1 MVNGI
6 IEAGYLN
13 QGQICAA
20 AERFYLPQG
29 KLDAV
34 LALLKDKLSAFAP
47 GSPLDERTLM
57 GPLANRQQ
65 YDKVLRLIQT
75 ARDEGDTIVCGGEA
89 LPGEG
94 YFLQPTAV
102 KVRSEESTLMREET
116 FGPVCSFIGYRSEE
130 EALARMN
137 AHRMAWRP
145 ASGRIIFVRR
155 YATRRRLRPAS
166 YGSICIPSST
176 RRTVRRHEGLGHRAR
191 IRQRVYR

>member
-1 MVNGI
+1 
-6 IEAGYLN
+6 
-13 QGQICAA
+13 
-20 AERFYLPQG
+20 
-29 KLDAV
+29 
-34 LALLKDKLSAFAP
+34 
-47 GSPLDERTLM
+47 M

-130 EALARMN
+130 EALARMKLR
-137 AHRMAWRP
+137 RMDWRP

-155 YATRRRLRPAS
+155 YATRRRLSRHRMGQYAYLPRP
-166 YGSICIPSST
+166 GG
-176 RRTVRRHEGLGHRAR
+176 TVRRHEGLGHRAR

>member
-13 QGQICAA
+13 PGQICAA

-89 LPGEG
+89 LPGR
-94 YFLQPTAV
+94 AI
-102 KVRSEESTLMREET
+102 S
-116 FGPVCSFIGYRSEE
+116 CS
-130 EALARMN
+130 
-137 AHRMAWRP
+137 RP
-145 ASGRIIFVRR
+145 
-155 YATRRRLRPAS
+155 RLKCA
-166 YGSICIPSST
+166 
-176 RRTVRRHEGLGHRAR
+176 AK
-191 IRQRVYR
+191 RVL